1 MNIINT
7 ICLIVAVTII
17 TGIICDKT
25 FTHEYSFVDGVYEKN
40 ALCISGV
47 AYARN
52 GGTLLRDVNDKPHNC
67 VTKVLTTSQFAK
79 ENK

>member
-7 ICLIVAVTII
+7 ICLTVVVTII
-17 TGIICDKT
+17 TSIICTKT
-25 FTHEYSFVDGVYEKN
+25 IKHEYSFVDGVYEKN

-52 GGTLLRDVNDKPHNC
+52 GGTLLRDVQDKSRAC
-67 VTKVLTTSQFAK
+67 ITKTLTVSEFAK